1 VQKLPGFEDEYR
13 FSLLPFWGNYRL
25 VDFAIANLA
34 PGKDCDV
41 TIFPED
47 STRSASS
54 SLASRWKKPLAR
66 VHPLEGGLTELA
78 RLVES
83 SGAESVVLSSLSSV
97 AVIEPGA
104 VQEIA
109 ARAADQVVKI
119 SLGRT
124 PVEMFVM
131 RRERCIRLLGAA
143 IQRGQGMVPLRAGL
157 FGIVLHSAIDL
168 IEDIPGE
175 ILFQNDLM
183 EYFESNLW
191 VVSNCESERY
201 NRIVSRLPPIAER
214 SAETHVAEKGAIK
227 NSWLGSGVEVEGFV
241 EDSII
246 FSNVIVRR
254 NAVVSR
260 SVVVNGNRIG
270 SGSEIH
276 NALILPFNAEVP
288 RTAPNIGDN
297 CAIGAKN
304 SVMRNTDFPGQ
315 IRGGITVIGTN
326 ADIPNG
332 FHAEAASYVAPGVS
346 PAVLKRMKL
355 LKKGTSVMDTRPAGA
370 AGENG
375 DGRRAR

>member
-1 VQKLPGFEDEYR
+1 M
-13 FSLLPFWGNYRL
+13 
-25 VDFAIANLA
+25 DFAIANFA
-34 PGKDCDV
+34 PGKDTEV
-41 TIFPED
+41 TIFPDD
-47 STRSASS
+47 STRSATA
-54 SLASRWKKPLAR
+54 SLASRWKKPVAR
-66 VHPLEGGLTELA
+66 VHPLEGGLAELA

-83 SGAESVVLSSLSSV
+83 CGADIVVLSSLSSV

-104 VQEIA
+104 LNEVA
-109 ARAADQVVKI
+109 ARAAEQVVKI

-124 PVEMFVM
+124 PIEMFVM
-131 RRERCIRLLGAA
+131 RREHCARLLGAA
-143 IQRGQGMVPLRAGL
+143 IQRGQGAIPLRAGL
-157 FGIVLHSAIDL
+157 FDGVLHAAIDL
-168 IEDIPGE
+168 IEDLPGE
-175 ILFQNDLM
+175 LLFQNDLM
-183 EYFESNLW
+183 EYFESNMW
-191 VVSNCESERY
+191 VVSNCEIERY
-201 NRIVSRLPPIAER
+201 HRIVSRLPPLAER

-227 NSWLGSGVEVEGFV
+227 NSWLGSGVEVEGVV

-260 SVVVNGNRIG
+260 SVVMNGNRIG

-276 NALILPFNAEVP
+276 NALILPFTADVP

-304 SVMRNTDFPGQ
+304 SVMRNADFPGQ

-355 LKKGTSVMDTRPAGA
+355 LKKGTSVMDSRPEIP